1 MNQKEIALRLIE
13 AINRGSGEEIYR
25 LLTRQTT
32 FYSID
37 EDRKMDDK
45 AFFDCLKRIPLPLE
59 VGKIL
64 ESKEAIKCVC
74 VSEEKT
80 VDIYLEV
87 RQRRIVR
94 AEINFR

>member
-1 MNQKEIALRLIE
+1 MNREEIAIRLIDV
-13 AINRGSGEEIYR
+13 INRGSGEEIYR

-37 EDRKMDDK
+37 ENRELDDR
-45 AFFDCLKRIPLPLE
+45 AFIEKLKRIALPLRIE
-59 VGKIL
+59 KVL
-64 ESKEAIKCVC
+64 QSKEAIKCVC
-74 VSEEKT
+74 SSEQEPL
-80 VDIYLEV
+80 DIYLEI